1 MSTVASTLRFE
12 VRRFAAE
19 AAGADVG
26 LLELEGRFRAPV
38 RRRLGRP
45 ALVAEGEGEPLEVR
59 PVAGTDAVAGPD
71 GVPWRATFA
80 VPLAALA
87 AGRFSLAVGRELLLE
102 LPAPDGPA
110 EGDGADRHVRLAR
123 EANALRRRADE
134 ARDAA
139 GAALARA
146 DAESTARE
154 RADGEAEALRLE
166 RDDLARR
173 LASVE
178 GELAALRREQAEE
191 RVAHQEA
198 LAALAAGHE
207 QATQAAR
214 TEHASALD
222 ARDEAAKRAIE
233 EGVSGAR
240 AEAAEARRALKAAR
254 RDLEAARREAERQRD
269 RAARADA
276 VVPRGYVA
284 PEPDFEPGP
293 ETTAVAGP
301 SEPRTEP
308 REETVRVLGG
318 GAERRRRRE
327 PRTEAPVEP
336 LPGPAAIGA
345 RHIEPGVTGVRS
357 AAAIWIARAL
367 ALACIAAV
375 IVALALLLG
384 LL

>member
-1 MSTVASTLRFE
+1 VSAVASTLRFE

-59 PVAGTDAVAGPD
+59 PVAGTDAVAAPD

-80 VPLAALA
+80 VPLEALGA
-87 AGRFSLAVGRELLLE
+87 ERFSLAVGRELLLE

-110 EGDGADRHVRLAR
+110 EDDGADRHVRLAR

-146 DAESTARE
+146 DAESAARE
-154 RADGEAEALRLE
+154 RADGQSETLRLE

-191 RVAHQEA
+191 RVGHEEA
-198 LAALAAGHE
+198 L
-207 QATQAAR
+207 QAAQAA
-214 TEHASALD
+214 HAAALD
-222 ARDEAAKRAIE
+222 ARDAAATRAIE
-233 EGVSGAR
+233 DGVGAAR
-240 AEAAEARRALKAAR
+240 ADAAEARRALKAAR
-254 RDLEAARREAERQRD
+254 GDLEAARREAERQRE
-269 RAARADA
+269 RAERADA

-284 PEPDFEPGP
+284 AEPDSEPDP
-293 ETTAVAGP
+293 ETTAVAEP
-301 SEPRTEP
+301 TEPRTEV
-308 REETVRVLGG
+308 RDETVRVLGG
-318 GAERRRRRE
+318 AGGGRRRPRE
-327 PRTEAPVEP
+327 PRAEAPVEP
-336 LPGPAAIGA
+336 LPGTAAIGA
-345 RHIEPGVTGVRS
+345 RHIEPGVTGARS

-375 IVALALLLG
+375 VLALALLLG